1 MLRLIE
7 LEKNVVE
14 GGGAVGVAALLQ
26 GLLPELKVR
35 TIVVPMAYRGRCTHR
50 RVWARSQTFR
60 ASAQRWRAL

>member
-35 TIVVPMAYRGRCTHR
+35 TIVVPMAY
-50 RVWARSQTFR
+50 
-60 ASAQRWRAL
+60 